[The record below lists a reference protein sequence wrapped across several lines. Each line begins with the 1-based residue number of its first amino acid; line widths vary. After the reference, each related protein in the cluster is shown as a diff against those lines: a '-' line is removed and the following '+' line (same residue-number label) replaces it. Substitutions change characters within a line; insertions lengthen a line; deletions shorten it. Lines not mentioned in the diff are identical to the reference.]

1 MARLS
6 AEKKQELLSRFIDEL
21 EKQEDQKSV
30 LVALGL
36 GSAQC
41 TEKKFSELYWE
52 AIKQKNGHLPFPSVW
67 DAKSAHQYS
76 VKKSLSLPKA
86 ELLAIG
92 KTFDYPIPEGDL
104 EVSFQGKTTLDGKT
118 YLLVAID
125 SLSK

>member
-6 AEKKQELLSRFIDEL
+6 VEKKQELLSRFVEEL
-21 EKQEDQKSV
+21 EKHEDQKSV
-30 LVALGL
+30 LAALEL
-36 GSAQC
+36 GPAQC

-52 AIKQKNGHLPFPSVW
+52 AIKQKNGYLPFPSVW

-86 ELLAIG
+86 ELVAIG

-125 SLSK
+125 SSGK